1 MKKLLIGTLIIG
13 GFTGSALVSDQ
24 LFSVAASE
32 VEEVEEREDDWN
44 WEEHRNQMGSHMN
57 SMHGSRGRRQ
67 SDRFRDREELTEE
80 EWNEQQELMEERHN
94 SMWEKRNEAF
104 ENDELDDE
112 FSPGNRFFNNRRQHM
127 TGFNFDSFEDM
138 REWMEEMHES
148 FSTRRGMRYRF
159 QDEELEDLED
169 GEYERPLNRGFMR
182 RFNSEER
189 D

>member
-67 SDRFRDREELTEE
+67 MNRFRTPDESLTEE

-127 TGFNFDSFEDM
+127 NGFNSDSFEDM

-148 FSTRRGMRYRF
+148 FNFR
-159 QDEELEDLED
+159 
-169 GEYERPLNRGFMR
+169 NRQPFW
-182 RFNSEER
+182 FNSEEEDVEDNEETERPGDRGYMQRFNR

>member
-1 MKKLLIGTLIIG
+1 
-13 GFTGSALVSDQ
+13 
-24 LFSVAASE
+24 
-32 VEEVEEREDDWN
+32 
-44 WEEHRNQMGSHMN
+44 MN

-67 SDRFRDREELTEE
+67 MNRFRTPDESLTEE

-94 SMWEKRNEAF
+94 SMWEKRNKAF

-127 TGFNFDSFEDM
+127 NGFNSDSFEDM

-148 FSTRRGMRYRF
+148 FNFR
-159 QDEELEDLED
+159 
-169 GEYERPLNRGFMR
+169 NRQPFW
-182 RFNSEER
+182 FNSEEEDVEDNEETERPGDRGYMQRFNR